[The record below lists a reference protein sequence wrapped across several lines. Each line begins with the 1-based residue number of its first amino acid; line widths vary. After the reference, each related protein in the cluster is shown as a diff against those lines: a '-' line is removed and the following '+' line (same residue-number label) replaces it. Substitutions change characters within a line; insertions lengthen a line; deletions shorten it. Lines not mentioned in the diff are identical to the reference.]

1 MPRPT
6 IYYIR
11 HGETEWNALGR
22 LQGTQDIPLNALG
35 RVQAVQAGNILSQ
48 LVARN
53 GHDAMRLPYVASPL
67 SRARA
72 TMELVRETLQLPVE
86 DYALDARLREIGYG
100 KWEGATLPEMQA
112 ADPVFYAKRLTEK
125 WTLAPEGGET
135 YADVERR
142 VRDWYDQLTGDIV
155 AVAHGGT
162 ARALMVGFSEVEA
175 AGECVARII
184 GAGIIPG
191 GMEMMDKPAIHAA
204 EAFVHAGYPLD
215 VEALLIIELDG
226 PGVEVD
232 ELIGRVEAI
241 ANGCGSTT
249 CRISTSEAE
258 RNLFWAG
265 RKAAFPAVG
274 RISPDYL
281 CMDGTIP
288 RGALPK
294 ALARIRELSEKYQLG
309 CANVFHAGD
318 GNLHPLIL
326 YDANKPGE
334 MERAEAF
341 GADILRCC
349 VELGGVLT
357 GEHGV
362 GIEKRDLMPDM
373 FTEIDLNQQQRVK
386 CAFDSQG
393 LLNPGKV
400 FPTLHRCAELGR
412 MHVHGGRLAF
422 PDLPRF

>member
-162 ARALMVGFSEVEA
+162 ARALMVALGFETPN
-175 AGECVARII
+175 R
-184 GAGIIPG
+184 
-191 GMEMMDKPAIHAA
+191 
-204 EAFVHAGYPLD
+204 
-215 VEALLIIELDG
+215 
-226 PGVEVD
+226 
-232 ELIGRVEAI
+232 
-241 ANGCGSTT
+241 
-249 CRISTSEAE
+249 
-258 RNLFWAG
+258 
-265 RKAAFPAVG
+265 AV
-274 RISPDYL
+274 
-281 CMDGTIP
+281 
-288 RGALPK
+288 
-294 ALARIRELSEKYQLG
+294 
-309 CANVFHAGD
+309 
-318 GNLHPLIL
+318 
-326 YDANKPGE
+326 
-334 MERAEAF
+334 
-341 GADILRCC
+341 
-349 VELGGVLT
+349 
-357 GEHGV
+357 
-362 GIEKRDLMPDM
+362 
-373 FTEIDLNQQQRVK
+373 
-386 CAFDSQG
+386 
-393 LLNPGKV
+393 
-400 FPTLHRCAELGR
+400 
-412 MHVHGGRLAF
+412 
-422 PDLPRF
+422 DLPIQQGAVYVFGEDGFEKFS